1 MDEIITSYYQQ
12 CLPYYTEFTFP
23 VPALYMLRWPWART
37 SHPRVNVC
45 EWLNAELCCK
55 VLSAVSKT
63 RKDSQ
68 FIHIVRRRGL
78 YRNIVLARLNVAFSS
93 VFFFL
98 LILTFC
104 CYFLTVF
111 LSTLF
116 DRSAYKF
123 TPSWILCF
131 SLTWNSSSSY
141 LEMLS
146 LSLCDVF
153 SHFRYFITSTTLRN
167 ETCYRYK

>member
-1 MDEIITSYYQQ
+1 M
-12 CLPYYTEFTFP
+12 
-23 VPALYMLRWPWART
+23 PALYMLRWPWART
-37 SHPRVNVC
+37 PC
-45 EWLNAELCCK
+45 ECMWMVECWLCCK
-55 VLSAVSKT
+55 LLSDLGRLGVIY
-63 RKDSQ
+63 SQ
-68 FIHIVRRRGL
+68 FIHTVRRRGL
-78 YRNIVLARLNVAFSS
+78 YLNVVLARLNVAFSS
-93 VFFFL
+93 VFFLL
-98 LILTFC
+98 LILTF

-153 SHFRYFITSTTLRN
+153 SHFRYFIISNTLRN
-167 ETCYRYK
+167 ETCDCHK